1 MMAPTSS
8 TGPEASSRRAF
19 PVEHPLLGRDIL
31 LNAAVVSKSPFAKV
45 TRQCELCCG
54 SIVVYCSFS
63 DNFQDGIHREDY
75 FPHMGYVKP
84 GTYII
89 NYSIYIHM
97 IFEYDIFSFLS
108 LLNFCTSLKWECN
121 VLKMEKSI
129 LGISPPLFHCRII
142 ILSR

>member
-1 MMAPTSS
+1 MAPTSS

-84 GTYII
+84 GTYDII
-89 NYSIYIHM
+89 NYSIYIHI

-129 LGISPPLFHCRII
+129 LANRDKPSLC
-142 ILSR
+142 STVE